1 MKKKT
6 IIYVIINII
15 LAILTGLLSF
25 KVEDDLFA
33 TISKYFS
40 LTFAALTFIILLTI
54 LYKKLVKKDNSKF
67 LLIIST
73 LFYAVF
79 STVYGVIIYTAI
91 GGTILQ
97 MIFLIMFYISLIM
110 LILIYS
116 SIFYFW
122 IVKNNIKYIIRILVI
137 LLTTIAMCLVF
148 TLISKHIEVSS
159 MLILTLNFVYVSSI
173 LILSAFLIIFIVHKL
188 VLPNNKK

>member
-6 IIYVIINII
+6 IIFVIVNII
-15 LAILTGLLSF
+15 LAIFTGLLSM
-25 KVEDDLFA
+25 KAPNDLLSVV
-33 TISKYFS
+33 SKYFS
-40 LTFAALTFIILLTI
+40 LTFAVLTFIILLTS
-54 LYKKLVKKDNSKF
+54 LYKRLLKKDISKF
-67 LLIIST
+67 LLIISP
-73 LFYAVF
+73 LIYAVF
-79 STVYGVIIYTAI
+79 SIAYGIIIYAAI
-91 GGTILQ
+91 GGIILKI
-97 MIFLIMFYISLIM
+97 IFMIMFYISLII

-122 IVKNNIKYIIRILVI
+122 IVKNNIKYIVRILVV
-137 LLTTIAMCLVF
+137 LLTIIGLCLAF

-159 MLILTLNFVYVSSI
+159 ILVLTLNFVYVSSI

>member
-1 MKKKT
+1 M
-6 IIYVIINII
+6 
-15 LAILTGLLSF
+15 
-25 KVEDDLFA
+25 
-33 TISKYFS
+33 
-40 LTFAALTFIILLTI
+40 
-54 LYKKLVKKDNSKF
+54 
-67 LLIIST
+67 LIIST

-159 MLILTLNFVYVSSI
+159 MLILTLNFVYVSSRI
-173 LILSAFLIIFIVHKL
+173 TSYNVCYTKL
-188 VLPNNKK
+188 LRTYVCQC